1 MSNYIAQTP
10 TGGAGVSINGSKPIV
25 NPLLDP
31 NLVTVG
37 DLINKLLPFIYAI
50 AALLLF
56 GILLW
61 GGYDFILS
69 RGEPEK
75 ISAARM
81 KITAGIIGFV
91 LLVISYILV
100 RILGY
105 IFGINVGI
113 I

>member
-1 MSNYIAQTP
+1 MSNLLAQTP
-10 TGGAGVSINGSKPIV
+10 TGGAGVSINGERIV

-37 DLINKLLPFIYAI
+37 DLINKLLPFIYAL
-50 AALLLF
+50 AALILF

-69 RGEPEK
+69 RGEPDK
-75 ISAARM
+75 INGARM

-91 LLVISYILV
+91 LLVISYVLV
-100 RILGY
+100 RLIGY
-105 IFGINVGI
+105 IFGINGGI

>member
-1 MSNYIAQTP
+1 MSNLLAQTP
-10 TGGAGVSINGSKPIV
+10 TGGAGVSINGQRIV

-31 NLVTVG
+31 KLVTVG
-37 DLINKLLPFIYAI
+37 DLINKLLPFIYAF
-50 AALLLF
+50 AALILF
-56 GILLW
+56 GVLLW

-75 ISAARM
+75 IGAARM

-91 LLVISYILV
+91 LLVISYLLV
-100 RILGY
+100 RLIGY
-105 IFGINVGI
+105 IFGINGGI